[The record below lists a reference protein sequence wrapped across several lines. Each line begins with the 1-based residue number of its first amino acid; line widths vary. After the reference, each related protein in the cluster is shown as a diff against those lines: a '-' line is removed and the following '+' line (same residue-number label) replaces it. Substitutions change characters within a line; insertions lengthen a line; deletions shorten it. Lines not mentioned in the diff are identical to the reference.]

1 MYELPKDKYPKAL
14 HEIPHPPKK
23 LYVVGDVPDDSYFFL
38 TIVGSRKYT
47 AYGKSVCEEI
57 ISGLK
62 GYPIVI
68 VSGLAMGI
76 DTLAHECAMKAGLK
90 TIAFPGSGLSKEALY
105 PRSNMNLAKSIIKN
119 GGCVMSE
126 FEPDV
131 KAARWTFPQRNRLM
145 AGISQAI
152 LIIEAEEK
160 SGTLIT
166 SKLAIDYNKEVMT
179 VPGNIFSETS
189 KGPHMLLR
197 LGATPVTSYKDILTS
212 FGLEEK
218 DTDETIDTS
227 DLSEDE
233 IKVLQI
239 LRSPKGKDEL
249 LEELGI
255 PIQEANTLL
264 SILEIKGLI
273 KEELGEFRR
282 N

>member
-14 HEIPHPPKK
+14 NEIPHPPKK

-57 ISGLK
+57 INGLK

-90 TIAFPGSGLSKEALY
+90 TIAFPGSGLSKEVLY
-105 PRSNMNLAKSIIKN
+105 PRSNMNLAKRIVEN
-119 GGCVMSE
+119 GGCVISE

-145 AGISQAI
+145 AGISQAV

-218 DTDETIDTS
+218 DTDETIDTR

-239 LRSPKGKDEL
+239 LRSPKTKDDL
-249 LEELGI
+249 LGELGL

>member
-14 HEIPHPPKK
+14 NEIPHPPKK

-57 ISGLK
+57 INGLK

-90 TIAFPGSGLSKEALY
+90 TIAFPGSGLSKEVLY
-105 PRSNMNLAKSIIKN
+105 PRSNMNLAKRIVEN
-119 GGCVMSE
+119 GGCVISE

-145 AGISQAI
+145 AGISQAV

-166 SKLAIDYNKEVMT
+166 SKLAIEYNKEVMT

-218 DTDETIDTS
+218 DPAETIDTS
-227 DLSEDE
+227 DLSEYE

-239 LRSPKGKDEL
+239 VRSPKTKDDL
-249 LEELGI
+249 LGELGL

>member
-14 HEIPHPPKK
+14 NEIPHPPKK

-57 ISGLK
+57 INGLK

-90 TIAFPGSGLSKEALY
+90 TIAFPGSGLSKEVLY
-105 PRSNMNLAKSIIKN
+105 PRSNMNLAKRIVEN
-119 GGCVMSE
+119 GGCVISE

-145 AGISQAI
+145 AGISQAV

-218 DTDETIDTS
+218 DPAETIDTS
-227 DLSEDE
+227 DLSEYE

-239 LRSPKGKDEL
+239 LRSPKTKDDL
-249 LEELGI
+249 LGELGL

>member
-14 HEIPHPPKK
+14 NEIPHPPKK

-57 ISGLK
+57 INGLK

-90 TIAFPGSGLSKEALY
+90 TIAFPGSGLSKEVLY
-105 PRSNMNLAKSIIKN
+105 PRSNMNLAKRIVEN
-119 GGCVMSE
+119 GGCVISE

-145 AGISQAI
+145 AGISQAV

-166 SKLAIDYNKEVMT
+166 SKLAIEYNKEVMT

-218 DTDETIDTS
+218 DTDETIDTR

-239 LRSPKGKDEL
+239 LRSPKTKDDL
-249 LEELGI
+249 LGELGL